1 MNQEQRETIL
11 SFGHYIDTLNRT
23 ATLAINDQDYGKLQ
37 EIHQALRG
45 THITPCKTC
54 LITALRDLYREAN
67 N

>member
-1 MNQEQRETIL
+1 MTPEQRETIL

-23 ATLAINDQDYGKLQ
+23 ATLAINDQDYAKLQ
-37 EIHQALRG
+37 EIHIALRG